1 MEFIDIH
8 SHVLPALDDGA
19 RTLEQSI
26 NMLKIAQDE
35 GIRYMIATPHN
46 MPGKGCPSYTTI
58 QERADKLQKKCEEE
72 GISIRIFVG
81 TEYFFREEVLELL
94 EKEEV
99 ITLNGSEYILVEFD
113 PSVEKMYFR
122 NALRDVLANGYRPV
136 VAHVERYLNIVQD
149 LKLINDIKKMGA
161 LVQVNAASVIGK
173 NGRQAKKD
181 VKRLLKE
188 GRAIVTA
195 VKEVNQSGLLI
206 LCVGLIERKHNTF
219 IGNLLLFLG
228 LFTYSRNYYLALI
241 VYAFM
246 NMNIIKTIIE
256 KYGLH
261 GIQFH
266 H

>member
-58 QERADKLQKKCEEE
+58 QERTNKLQRICEEE
-72 GISIRIFVG
+72 GISIQVFVG

-122 NALRDVLANGYRPV
+122 NALRDVLANGYRPI

-149 LKLINDIKKMGA
+149 LTLMNDIKKMGA
-161 LVQVNAASVIGK
+161 LIQVNAASVIGK

-188 GRAIVTA
+188 SLVDFVATDAHSDGRRAPYMQKCATQLYKKYGSEYA
-195 VKEVNQSGLLI
+195 NRLLFQNA
-206 LCVGLIERKHNTF
+206 IER
-219 IGNLLLFLG
+219 
-228 LFTYSRNYYLALI
+228 
-241 VYAFM
+241 M
-246 NMNIIKTIIE
+246 
-256 KYGLH
+256 
-261 GIQFH
+261 GINNG
-266 H
+266 